1 MGVER
6 DASQV
11 WLVTGAN
18 RGFGRAIAEAALDAG
33 HRVVATVRD
42 TAAGSLEGGS
52 TGGRLLVEQ
61 LDVRDRAGASRVV
74 SAAVERFGRLDVV
87 VNNAGFGLVGAVE
100 EVSEAE
106 ARDIVDTDLFGALW
120 LTQAALPVM
129 REQGSGHIVQISTTG
144 AVGTMPTLGLY
155 NAAKWALEGFT
166 EALAAEVKAL
176 GIRVTI
182 VEPGGLDT
190 AWATG
195 NMRFSEP
202 LAAYDTLRT
211 ELFGSPDVPWP
222 WVAEAATA
230 GGTAPAAAAAELL
243 RFVADP
249 DDRLRV
255 LIGDDAPSQVQAAL
269 ATRLTDYRRDPR
281 FTL

>member
-1 MGVER
+1 MGDET
-6 DASQV
+6 DAAEI

-18 RGFGRAIAEAALDAG
+18 RGFGRAIAEAALGAG
-33 HRVVATVRD
+33 HRVVATMRD
-42 TAAGSLEGGS
+42 PSTGSLEGGS
-52 TGGRLLVEQ
+52 AGGTLLVEE
-61 LDVRDRAGASRVV
+61 LDVRDRAAASRVV

-100 EVSEAE
+100 EVSEAQ
-106 ARDIVDTDLFGALW
+106 AREIIDTDLLGALW
-120 LTQAALPVM
+120 VTQAALPVM
-129 REQGSGHIVQISTTG
+129 REQGSGHVVQISTTG

-166 EALAAEVKAL
+166 EALAAEVKGL

-182 VEPGGLDT
+182 VEPGALDT

-202 LAAYDTLRT
+202 LAAYDSLRT
-211 ELFGSPDVPWP
+211 EVFGSPDVPWP
-222 WVAEAATA
+222 WAAEQATA

-249 DDRLRV
+249 DDRLRL
-255 LIGDDAPSQVQAAL
+255 LIGDDAPPQVQAAL
-269 ATRLTDYRRDPR
+269 DSRLSDYRRDPR